1 MLPIRLLWIAAALAA
16 PPSLAAPDTT
26 TDVAATARA
35 VTREVNGALDRLERA
50 DVRARRPDVAYD
62 SQIRAWRDTTGVRK
76 VEATDLDDSGSVVT
90 EYYYRDGDLV
100 FAYVAIKGWQDA
112 REVTRVEHRQYFR
125 DGTMTRW
132 LAGMDKVVRA
142 PDDPDYAGEAQTRL
156 AAAMFFH
163 DAATRAFNPPAA
175 PR

>member
-16 PPSLAAPDTT
+16 PPSLAAPDT
-26 TDVAATARA
+26 VAAVARA
-35 VTREVNGALDRLERA
+35 VTREVNGALATLESTTFRS
-50 DVRARRPDVAYD
+50 RRPDVAYD
-62 SQIRAWRDTTGVRK
+62 SEIRAWRDASGVRK

-100 FAYVAIKGWQDA
+100 FAYVAIKGWQGA

-125 DGTMTRW
+125 DGAMTRW
-132 LAGMDKVVRA
+132 LAGMDKVARA
-142 PDDPDYAGEAQTRL
+142 PDDPDYAGEARTRH

-163 DAATRAFNPPAA
+163 DAATSAFNPPAA
-175 PR
+175 P